1 MGFFLVGFGFGVKT
15 SGDSFDLGR
24 SRLVSRVAPGLA
36 EMTVVF
42 VGFPVHMLV
51 GALRSM
57 MTMLFCTGRRMTKG
71 LVFESQ
77 GIPGSSSLD
86 ASWRV

>member
-1 MGFFLVGFGFGVKT
+1 M
-15 SGDSFDLGR
+15 
-24 SRLVSRVAPGLA
+24 APGLA

-86 ASWRV
+86 ATWRVVGFGLAFALGAFLGGGSFLGGLGDRMGE